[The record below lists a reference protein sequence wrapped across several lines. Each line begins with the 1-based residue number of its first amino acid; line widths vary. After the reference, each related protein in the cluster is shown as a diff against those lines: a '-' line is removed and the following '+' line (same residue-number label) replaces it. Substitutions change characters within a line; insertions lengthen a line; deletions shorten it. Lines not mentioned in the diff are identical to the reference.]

1 MTSIN
6 TGGAGTRG
14 QPISFFSVFVL
25 IIICFLQ
32 KRTKKEKAHFPVA
45 PMLSALHCIAVH
57 SQAIKKKFFFSMYS
71 AVVANS
77 DSPCRNRHGYADS
90 SLSVTAEL
98 SAGLRGS
105 KTPLQSHPHL
115 YPDQLTEV
123 SKTGTGDHTA

>member
-57 SQAIKKKFFFSMYS
+57 SQAIKKKMFFQCIPQWWQTATVLVETDTDMQT
-71 AVVANS
+71 VA
-77 DSPCRNRHGYADS
+77 
-90 SLSVTAEL
+90 
-98 SAGLRGS
+98 
-105 KTPLQSHPHL
+105 
-115 YPDQLTEV
+115 
-123 SKTGTGDHTA
+123 

>member
-32 KRTKKEKAHFPVA
+32 KKKEKKKAHPPVA
-45 PMLSALHCIAVH
+45 QMLSALHCIAVH
-57 SQAIKKKFFFSMYS
+57 SQAIKKTKQKQNKTIFSMYS

-77 DSPCRNRHGYADS
+77 DSLTAVLVGQTWMCR
-90 SLSVTAEL
+90 
-98 SAGLRGS
+98 
-105 KTPLQSHPHL
+105 Q
-115 YPDQLTEV
+115 
-123 SKTGTGDHTA
+123 